1 MVTKT
6 HDLLWLV
13 VEPTPLKNM
22 SSSVGMMTFSIYEKQ
37 KMFQTTNQYKYVYYG
52 IIIYRIYGILWI
64 IEWEYMLTILLHGK
78 DTIYGNRDSFLDGHG
93 EPIELRM
100 SHHL

>member
-52 IIIYRIYGILWI
+52 IIIESMEYYGFLN
-64 IEWEYMLTILLHGK
+64 
-78 DTIYGNRDSFLDGHG
+78 GN
-93 EPIELRM
+93 IC
-100 SHHL
+100 